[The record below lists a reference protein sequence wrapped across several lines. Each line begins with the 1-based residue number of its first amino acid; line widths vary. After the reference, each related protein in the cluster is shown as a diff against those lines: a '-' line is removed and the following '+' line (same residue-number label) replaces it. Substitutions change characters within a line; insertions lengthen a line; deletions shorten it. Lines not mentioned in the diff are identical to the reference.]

1 MPFPDRDCRL
11 QTARAALL
19 ALRHDP
25 LSGENALDPP
35 SAEVCE
41 RARWWLVELGFA
53 RGTAGGAAISA
64 LARRGYA
71 VPAEIDTFAVARTH
85 STLAPAPLDAPGLIR
100 LAHLVPRGQ
109 RFWERVE
116 RVATEADLS
125 LLEERRWCSAHELLR
140 FRARLRAEG
149 VPMPIRGRDVPR
161 AQTAFPR
168 GRQAGSADGYSFQR
182 RSDPAHSPRRGSG
195 WRLDGSGDAL
205 IAWATLTA
213 IRR

>member
-1 MPFPDRDCRL
+1 MPFSDRDCRF
-11 QTARAALL
+11 QTAREALL

-25 LSGENALDPP
+25 LSGGNPLDPP
-35 SAEVCE
+35 PAEVCE

-71 VPAEIDTFAVARTH
+71 VPAEIDTLAVARDH

-125 LLEERRWCSAHELLR
+125 LLKERRWCSAHELLR
-140 FRARLRAEG
+140 IRTRLRAEG
-149 VPMPIRGRDVPR
+149 VPMPIG
-161 AQTAFPR
+161 
-168 GRQAGSADGYSFQR
+168 
-182 RSDPAHSPRRGSG
+182 
-195 WRLDGSGDAL
+195 
-205 IAWATLTA
+205 
-213 IRR
+213 